1 MQQSY
6 YCNVYRDASGGDCTN
21 GGASS
26 RFKRATLWRGRVPKG
41 STSDSI
47 AIFDLVETNVS
58 GEPYPKAGP
67 AGETRWTMFGGRTG
81 MSRGYIRRLRR
92 RGPTLVVIST
102 GRLGAV

>member
-47 AIFDLVETNVS
+47 AIFELVETNVS
-58 GEPYPKAGP
+58 GEPYPKAVP
-67 AGETRWTMFGGRTG
+67 AGETRWTMFGGNFLWSCD
-81 MSRGYIRRLRR
+81 SRFRNEVSERPIPIHDR
-92 RGPTLVVIST
+92 VE
-102 GRLGAV
+102 